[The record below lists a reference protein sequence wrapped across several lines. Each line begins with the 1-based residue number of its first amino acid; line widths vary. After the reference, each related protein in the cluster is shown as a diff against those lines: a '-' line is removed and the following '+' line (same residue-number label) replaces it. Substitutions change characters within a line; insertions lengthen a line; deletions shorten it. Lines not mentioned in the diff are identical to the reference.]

1 MEEPERGINSNSQ
14 NCSSGPCSSYSAM
27 GRFFQR
33 TSAFDCMHP
42 SQSGGVGLAP
52 PHTGFGYSAYPGDW
66 GFMHGP
72 SYTPS
77 FNFNRALNTPSNF
90 YSVSR
95 DFGTS
100 LGHTVSG
107 PPPLIGASASSVG
120 ISCEPVDNY
129 GTVLCGESPCSPSS
143 SDNCLSDDLDK
154 KENKGQD
161 NDPYKLDLSVKPR
174 KERTA
179 FTKHQIRE
187 LEKEFAVHNY
197 LTRLRRYE
205 IAVALDLTER
215 QVKVWFQNRRMKW
228 KRVKGTKLVKD
239 KVDGQLKPIMAPN
252 VSSTASDVQNCEVPQ
267 S

>member
-154 KENKGQD
+154 KENKGQGICIISISTHFD
-161 NDPYKLDLSVKPR
+161 VLVLS
-174 KERTA
+174 
-179 FTKHQIRE
+179 
-187 LEKEFAVHNY
+187 N
-197 LTRLRRYE
+197 
-205 IAVALDLTER
+205 
-215 QVKVWFQNRRMKW
+215 
-228 KRVKGTKLVKD
+228 VKD
-239 KVDGQLKPIMAPN
+239 IF
-252 VSSTASDVQNCEVPQ
+252 S
-267 S
+267 